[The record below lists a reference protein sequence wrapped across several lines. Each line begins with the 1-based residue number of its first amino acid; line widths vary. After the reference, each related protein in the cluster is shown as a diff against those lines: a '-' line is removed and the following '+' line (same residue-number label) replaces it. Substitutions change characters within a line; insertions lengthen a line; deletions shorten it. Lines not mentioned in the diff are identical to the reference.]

1 MKTQRLLVTLTAV
14 NAVLLV
20 FLLAQMRPVEAS
32 VDTSVLRGRGLEIVD
47 VQGRVRASIKIH
59 PADPDVRMPDGS
71 RGIPETV
78 VLRLIDQNGRPG
90 VKIAGAADGAGMSLV
105 GDTHTYAVL
114 SSKGTDA
121 TLQLKSSDG
130 CEQLVKPGGTI
141 QKPCR

>member
-20 FLLAQMRPVEAS
+20 FLLAQMRPVEANTDS
-32 VDTSVLRGRGLEIVD
+32 SVLRGRGLEILD
-47 VQGRVRASIKIH
+47 DQGRVRASIKIH
-59 PADPDVRMPDGS
+59 PADPNVRMPDGS

-114 SSKGTDA
+114 SAKDADA
-121 TLQLKSSDG
+121 TLRLKTSDAR
-130 CEQLVKPGGTI
+130 ELLVRATEMAK
-141 QKPCR
+141 R